1 VRDIGSDATYWNRAE
16 ATAAGLGTAVAVP
29 VFSHGSLVAV
39 LEFTMTALSTDEAY
53 LVQLVSLV
61 ASQLG
66 GVMRRKRAEAEIRE
80 SEDRFRRLSDASNEG
95 VAVTRDGVILE
106 TNAAW
111 RRMFGYAEEE
121 ARGLDVTRLVPPEM
135 ADVQRKRMQVVSEDR
150 YEVMAVRKDGT
161 RFEVEVSVR
170 PVLWEGVPARL
181 STVRD
186 VTQERRVNRMKNEFV
201 STVSHELRT
210 PLTSVR
216 GALGLL
222 EAGVAGPISP
232 KGLDLIRIARE
243 NAERLIRLI
252 SDMLDLEKIEA
263 GKFDLRRAPL
273 MPSNLVRVA
282 VDGITGMAGQYG
294 VRLAEQIDAHRS
306 FAGDH
311 DRVVQ
316 VLTNLLS
323 NAIKFATPGST
334 VEVTVRE
341 ATVRLEQ
348 GLESMVRFE
357 ISNEGAGISAGD
369 RSRLFQKFEQL
380 DASDTRRRGG
390 TGLGL
395 AISKAIVDQHG
406 GRIGAESEPG
416 ARTTFWF
423 ELPLRKRRDSR
434 LVVAVT

>member
-1 VRDIGSDATYWNRAE
+1 V
-16 ATAAGLGTAVAVP
+16 
-29 VFSHGSLVAV
+29 
-39 LEFTMTALSTDEAY
+39 
-53 LVQLVSLV
+53 
-61 ASQLG
+61 
-66 GVMRRKRAEAEIRE
+66 
-80 SEDRFRRLSDASNEG
+80 
-95 VAVTRDGVILE
+95 LE

-111 RRMFGYAEEE
+111 NGMFGYSADE
-121 ARGLDVTRLVPPEM
+121 ARGLDAGQLVLPEVQDQQRARLKVIKE
-135 ADVQRKRMQVVSEDR
+135 EH
-150 YEVMAVRKDGT
+150 YEVIAVRKDGT
-161 RFEVEVSVR
+161 TFEGEVSVR
-170 PVLWEGVPARL
+170 PVLWEGAPARV
-181 STVRD
+181 SVIRD
-186 VTQERRVNRMKNEFV
+186 VTQERRVNRMKSEFV

-263 GKFDLRRAPL
+263 GKFDLRRASL
-273 MPSNLVRVA
+273 MPSDLVRVA
-282 VDGITGMAGQYG
+282 IDGIMGMAGQYG
-294 VRLAEQIDAHRS
+294 IRVAEHIDAHRS

-323 NAIKFATPGST
+323 NAIKFSPPGST
-334 VEVTVRE
+334 VEVSV
-341 ATVRLEQ
+341 A
-348 GLESMVRFE
+348 ESGVGMDAMVRFE
-357 ISNEGAGISAGD
+357 VSNEGPGIGAAD
-369 RSRLFQKFEQL
+369 RVRLFQKFEQL

-406 GRIGAESEPG
+406 GRIGADSEPNV
-416 ARTTFWF
+416 RTTFWF
-423 ELPLRKRRDSR
+423 EIPLKKRRDSG
-434 LVVAVT
+434 LV